1 VCGGARAG
9 TSAGSGVCSS
19 ISSSALWDGCL
30 WLERGHSGVLE
41 PAAGQLVEGRY
52 EEGSRETADETILSD
67 QDEKYKSLDKR
78 LRLVEAKFPD
88 LVQGSAA

>member
-1 VCGGARAG
+1 M
-9 TSAGSGVCSS
+9 
-19 ISSSALWDGCL
+19 
-30 WLERGHSGVLE
+30 ERGHSGVLE

-52 EEGSRETADETILSD
+52 EEGSRETADAALLDD

-88 LVQGSAA
+88 LAQGSAA